1 MKKSLKLKNKSGD
14 VWVFIAICLISVL
27 GLVFIYS
34 ASSYNAN
41 KTYGDSFYFVK
52 KQVVGILLGIV
63 AFVSVNTFVYTK
75 LKKYAIYICLL
86 TLILLGLIFVPKIG
100 VSNYGAKR
108 WIGVGGFTIQPSE
121 LGKFGYIVFSAYYL
135 DLKVKKSI
143 NILNILPIIIL
154 GITYCILII
163 LEPNMS
169 ICVCFAL
176 LMLSFIFLSGISLKF
191 FPFIIIPAILTGV
204 FLIFAEPYRLNRLSA
219 FLNPWASPKGEGY
232 QLLQSLYAL
241 GSGGFFGAGI
251 FNSRQKLSFLP
262 FSESDFI
269 LSIVG
274 EETGFIG
281 LIFLFSIY
289 FFVIYRG
296 LKIAYNAKDLFGF
309 YLATGITMIFAIQ
322 VIINVLVVSGSIPPT
337 GLPLPLMSSGNTSII
352 VFFIEFGFLYNVSA
366 NSSVLLTKE

>member
-52 KQVVGILLGIV
+52 KQVVGIFLGIV

-176 LMLSFIFLSGISLKF
+176 LMLSFIFLSGISC
-191 FPFIIIPAILTGV
+191 
-204 FLIFAEPYRLNRLSA
+204 
-219 FLNPWASPKGEGY
+219 
-232 QLLQSLYAL
+232 
-241 GSGGFFGAGI
+241 
-251 FNSRQKLSFLP
+251 
-262 FSESDFI
+262 
-269 LSIVG
+269 
-274 EETGFIG
+274 
-281 LIFLFSIY
+281 
-289 FFVIYRG
+289 RG
-296 LKIAYNAKDLFGF
+296 WQCRFRI
-309 YLATGITMIFAIQ
+309 
-322 VIINVLVVSGSIPPT
+322 
-337 GLPLPLMSSGNTSII
+337 
-352 VFFIEFGFLYNVSA
+352 
-366 NSSVLLTKE
+366 